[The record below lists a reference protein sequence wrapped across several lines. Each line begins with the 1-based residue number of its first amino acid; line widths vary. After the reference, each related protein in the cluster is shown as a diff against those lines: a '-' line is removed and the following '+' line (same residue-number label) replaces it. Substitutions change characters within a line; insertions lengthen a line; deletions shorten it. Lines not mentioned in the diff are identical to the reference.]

1 MVGTSNGANAGQSD
15 VIIVGGGPAG
25 LSAALLL
32 ARSRRR
38 VVVLDAGVKR
48 NEAVLEQHAGK
59 CCWACSIGRPLHAG
73 V

>member
-1 MVGTSNGANAGQSD
+1 MVGHGSDGNAGQVD

-59 CCWACSIGRPLHAG
+59 FAG
-73 V
+73 LALQASSGC